1 MKNIILI
8 ATFFVTAITVA
19 QRPLPKKGNDFTP
32 QQRAELKVKKMAVA
46 LDLSDK
52 QINSIQPLIANQELE
67 RQSLRENREEMKNL
81 SNDEKFNRLNTRL
94 DKKLD
99 FKRKMKSILTADQ
112 YEKWQ
117 KMHKRKRTEARK
129 KHKRRR
135 NE

>member
-117 KMHKRKRTEARK
+117 KMHKRKRTEGRK